1 MTGKPEEILCLRS
14 HEKFVKL
21 FSGSSAKNKTREQF
35 SSSIRCDF
43 GSLKLLVS
51 CHSTFIISMVYA

>member
-1 MTGKPEEILCLRS
+1 MTGKPEEIVCVSDHMRN
-14 HEKFVKL
+14 FVKL
-21 FSGSSAKNKTREQF
+21 FSGSSAKQF

-51 CHSTFIISMVYA
+51 CHGILMVSMVYV